1 MIIKKGSSNRCGIF
15 LYYDREGKVDEYVI
29 YLLNS
34 IRPFLKNLLVV
45 CNGEITEEAHALF
58 DSVADE
64 VMIRENEG
72 FDVGGYRAGIFHIG
86 LDKLS
91 EYEETILFNYTF
103 FGPSLSISGNV

>member
-15 LYYDREGKVDEYVI
+15 LYYDREGEVDGKYVI

-58 DSVADE
+58 DECCRRSNDKGK
-64 VMIRENEG
+64 RG
-72 FDVGGYRAGIFHIG
+72 F
-86 LDKLS
+86 
-91 EYEETILFNYTF
+91 
-103 FGPSLSISGNV
+103 